1 MLLGKHVRL
10 LSGTFLY
17 LWNDPQACFATGED
31 GRNVLFSDEA
41 DDPPERTE
49 REAELPMGK
58 QPSDGVSTPENVEA
72 DFPEPELRDEEEWEK
87 ERKTQ
92 RWHEFK
98 TP

>member
-1 MLLGKHVRL
+1 VLLGKHVRL

-31 GRNVLFSDEA
+31 GRNVLLVMKA
-41 DDPPERTE
+41 DDPPERAE
-49 REAELPMGK
+49 REEELPMGK
-58 QPSDGVSTPENVEA
+58 QPSDGVSTPEKVEA
-72 DFPEPELRDEEEWEK
+72 DFPEPELRDEEAWEK
-87 ERKTQ
+87 ERKIL